1 MLLRI
6 LFLKWFYA
14 LCCFVAEDF
23 RIWHLGQCHLTS
35 DLSWESFL
43 HSLIHTVCILASHSP
58 QRQPLL
64 MLESTVR
71 KACCSCFTRTVCTLF
86 RTLNT
91 ASCLK
96 EALLLSVTLSQLP
109 HPQLHC
115 PQRFP
120 NLAGNVSL

>member
-1 MLLRI
+1 MLLRV

-35 DLSWESFL
+35 LLSWESFL
-43 HSLIHTVCILASHSP
+43 LSLTHTICILASHGP

-64 MLESTVR
+64 MLESAVESP
-71 KACCSCFTRTVCTLF
+71 AVVANARTVCSLF
-86 RTLNT
+86 GTLNT

-96 EALLLSVTLSQLP
+96 EALLLSVTPLQLLR
-109 HPQLHC
+109 PQLHC